1 MELGITTT
9 PLGPM
14 LLAAH
19 GEKLTGAWYREQLHF
34 PPFPEALV
42 RDAVCLSPAPEGA
55 PGPAASLPSQ
65 RTVHPV
71 LQQAAD
77 ELARYFS
84 GNLRTFTVP
93 LVPTGTPFQESVW
106 QALLAIPYGA
116 TWSYSAIA
124 ERVGRPS
131 AVRAVGTAIGR
142 NPLGI
147 FIPCHRVVGK
157 DGSLTGYAGGLDKK
171 RILLDLEQN
180 HTR

>member
-19 GEKLTGAWYREQLHF
+19 GGKLTGAWYREQLHF

-55 PGPAASLPSQ
+55 PATAASLPSQ
-65 RTVHPV
+65 RAVHPV

-77 ELARYFS
+77 ELAHYFS

-93 LVPTGTPFQESVW
+93 LAPSGTPFQESVW
-106 QALLAIPYGA
+106 QALLDIPYGN
-116 TWSYSAIA
+116 TWSYSIIA
-124 ERVGRPS
+124 DRVARPS

-171 RILLDLEQN
+171 RTLLDLEQN